1 MPNFSQSRLDY
12 LFLTKETTYG
22 QAVSPSNSN
31 YCRHIKLGLSNTRA
45 LLTRRDKTGDRS
57 VLKGV
62 KGRAVANWN
71 TEMSLVTSNSS
82 AVPDCDVLFQM
93 LFGQA
98 ATSRAYSLVDSIISG
113 NLWRFRDPSTLD
125 QQVGIGAI
133 LQRATFT
140 LGQDIAEWTAEG
152 QALGVLGSNFFSAA
166 DLTQKGG
173 LGSFPT
179 RPSSPTANGDAIAG
193 FTGAISVDGVSL
205 ATIRTAIIKVET
217 GNALVTDT
225 FGNYYATGA
234 EGDERNITFGFN
246 LYDDDSS
253 GAETIK
259 EAADSKAPIT
269 AVVQVGT
276 VSNNIYTFTVNGI
289 QLESPELDDN
299 QRRFVA
305 TYKDSR
311 AHESAIG
318 AKDEFSM
325 AIS

>member
-1 MPNFSQSRLDY
+1 MPFSLSRQDY
-12 LFLTKETTYG
+12 LFLTKETTFG
-22 QAVSPSNSN
+22 TAVAPDNN
-31 YCRHIKLGLSNTRA
+31 KYCRHIKLGLSNDRA

-57 VLKGV
+57 VLKGI
-62 KGRAVANWN
+62 KGRAVAKWS

-98 ATSRAYSLVDSIISG
+98 PSGRSYTLSDSIVSG

-125 QQVGIGAI
+125 QQVGLGAI

-140 LGQDIAEWTAEG
+140 LGQDIAEWQAEG
-152 QALGVLGSNFFSAA
+152 QSLYVLGSNFFAAA
-166 DLTQKGG
+166 DTTQKGG
-173 LGSFPT
+173 LGSFPS
-179 RPSSPTANGDAIAG
+179 RPSAPVANGDAIAG
-193 FTGAISVDGVSL
+193 FTGAMTVDGVSL
-205 ATIRTAIIKVET
+205 ATIRTATVKIET
-217 GNALVTDT
+217 GNALVVDE
-225 FGNYYATGA
+225 FGHYYASGA
-234 EGDERNITFGFN
+234 EGDERNVTFGFN
-246 LYDDDSS
+246 LYDDDSV

-259 EAADSKAPIT
+259 EAADAKAPIT
-269 AVVQVGT
+269 ATIQLGT
-276 VSNNIYTFTVNGI
+276 ASNNIYTFTVNGI

-305 TYKDSR
+305 SYRDSR

-325 AIS
+325 VIS